1 MELPSPRIHKM
12 GLIKIAIVLLFIEA
26 SFALPL
32 HYNAID
38 KCWRKNPNW
47 AQDRKKLATCAK
59 GFGARAK
66 GGKLGDIYTVTR
78 DDDNPVNPAPGS
90 LRYAVSRH
98 RPLWITFARDMYITL
113 HMPLFLTSH
122 KTLDGRGAN
131 VHIAGMSCLRVWNVT
146 HVIIH
151 GLIIHDCKESTP
163 GNVLISTT
171 KGVEKIYPQD
181 GDAISIQSA
190 KQVWIDHNTLS
201 HCDDGLIDVT
211 LGSNKI
217 TISNNWFFNHNEAML
232 LGNSDEDQADKN
244 MMITVAFNRFGPGL
258 MQRMPRIRKGY
269 AHVANN
275 FYNPWG
281 IYAIGGSSDP
291 TILSEGNVF
300 VGPNDYT
307 KKQVTEHKGCDGS
320 LCVWRSLNDEF
331 LQGAYFEQSGLD
343 KPLPMPMYKLHESF
357 RVLKTRIVPL
367 VTKEA
372 GALTCIPH
380 VQC

>member
-1 MELPSPRIHKM
+1 M

-98 RPLWITFARDMYITL
+98 RPLWITFARDMY
-113 HMPLFLTSH
+113 
-122 KTLDGRGAN
+122 
-131 VHIAGMSCLRVWNVT
+131 
-146 HVIIH
+146 
-151 GLIIHDCKESTP
+151 
-163 GNVLISTT
+163 VLL
-171 KGVEKIYPQD
+171 KRVEKIYPQD

-307 KKQVTEHKGCDGS
+307 KKQVTEHKG
-320 LCVWRSLNDEF
+320 
-331 LQGAYFEQSGLD
+331 LD